1 MPLLAE
7 LETRLDLVR
16 QSPFDVGSVELIVRR
31 PRERQREVVDA
42 CQLSLAEGLV
52 GDNWLARGN
61 RHTPDGSA
69 DINSQL
75 TLMNARAIAQLA
87 PDKAG
92 WAPAGDQ
99 FFVDLDLSQENL
111 PAGTQLAIGSAI
123 VEVTAD
129 PHLGCKMF
137 AQRYGVDAVK
147 WVNSPVGKQL
157 RLRGLNARVVQPGT
171 VRVGDVVRKV

>member
-7 LETRLDLVR
+7 LEARLDLVR
-16 QSPFDVGSVELIVRR
+16 QSPRDAGLVELIVRR
-31 PRERQREVVDA
+31 PQEHQREVVDA

-61 RHTPDGSA
+61 RHTSDGSA
-69 DINSQL
+69 DIDAQL
-75 TLMNARAIAQLA
+75 TLMNSRAIAQLA

-111 PAGTQLAIGSAI
+111 PAGTRLAIGAAI
-123 VEVTAD
+123 VEVTAA
-129 PHLGCKMF
+129 PHLGCKQF
-137 AQRYGVDAVK
+137 AIRYGPDAVK

-157 RLRGLNARVVQPGT
+157 RLRGLNAKVVQPGA
-171 VRVGDVVRKV
+171 VRVGDVVKRL